1 MKAIAG
7 LFGVKQ
13 EGPSAAE
20 KAAQTD
26 QQAQANRANAE
37 ADAKVALASR
47 ATSLRRSLAYNDQ
60 RKATLGG

>member
-13 EGPSAAE
+13 EGPSSAE
-20 KAAQTD
+20 KAAQAD

-60 RKATLGG
+60 RKSTLGG